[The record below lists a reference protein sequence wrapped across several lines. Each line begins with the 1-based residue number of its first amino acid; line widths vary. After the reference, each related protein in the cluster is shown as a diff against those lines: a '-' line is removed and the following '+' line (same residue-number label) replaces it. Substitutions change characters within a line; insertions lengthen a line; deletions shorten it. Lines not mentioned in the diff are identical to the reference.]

1 LSLEESTEEKILM
14 AAEESFIAEGYEGAR
29 MQSIANTAGINKAML
44 HYYFRSK
51 ELLFEKVFDLKVK
64 YFFPEISEIF
74 NQDISFVE
82 QMEEFVERYITFIN
96 QYPFIPF
103 FIIRT
108 INSPSKIA
116 FIKKLPFKK
125 QLAGLVFKSYAK
137 DKELGRVRDID
148 PMQFMLSVLGMCIF
162 PFIGRPILEHAF
174 GIEKEKFSELMIQRI
189 PELKLY
195 IRTILKVE

>member
-1 LSLEESTEEKILM
+1 VSAEESTEEKILL
-14 AAEESFIAEGYEGAR
+14 AAEESFISEGFEGAR
-29 MQSIANTAGINKAML
+29 MQSIANAAGINKAML

-51 ELLFEKVFDLKVK
+51 EMLFEKVFDLKVK
-64 YFFPEISEIF
+64 YFFPEISELF
-74 NQDISFVE
+74 KQDMPFVE

-108 INSPSKIA
+108 IHSPSKVA

-125 QLAGLVFKSYAK
+125 NMAELIFKSYTK
-137 DKELGRVRDID
+137 DKELGRVKDVDII
-148 PMQFMLSVLGMCIF
+148 QFTLSVLGMCIF
-162 PFIGRPILEHAF
+162 PFISRPVLGFAL

-189 PELKLY
+189 PELKMY
-195 IRTILKVE
+195 IRTILQVK